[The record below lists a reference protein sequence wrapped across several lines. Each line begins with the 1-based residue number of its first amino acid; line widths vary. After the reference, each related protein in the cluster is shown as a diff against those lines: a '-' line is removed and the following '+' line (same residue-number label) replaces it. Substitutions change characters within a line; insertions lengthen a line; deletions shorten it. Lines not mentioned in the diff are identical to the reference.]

1 MNMSCPACQADVP
14 LNSMFCPKCGERLDG
29 APPRIG
35 AKIAAESAG
44 PAGSPAERFK
54 DKMGAPPVGDNA
66 SDQEEMLWEGGYSPK
81 AMFLWWISAAI
92 ATLALIVGIV
102 FTLAIPVVPLVLGG
116 LIVLAW
122 LWPASALVYRR
133 LGIGYKLTSQR
144 FIHERGILSRTTDR
158 IEVIDI
164 DDVGFRQSL
173 VDRMVG
179 VGTIII
185 ESGDRTHPE
194 LKLIG
199 IDDVKRVYDLID
211 SARRQERVRRGI
223 HIASA
228 GKGSG
233 L

>member
-1 MNMSCPACQADVP
+1 MSCPACQADVP
-14 LNSMFCPKCGERLDG
+14 LNSHFCPKCGERLDG
-29 APPRIG
+29 APPKIG

-54 DKMGAPPVGDNA
+54 EKMGAPSTSDTA
-66 SDQEEMLWEGGYSPK
+66 SDQEEMLWQGGYSPK
-81 AMFLWWISAAI
+81 AMFLWWIAAAI

-102 FTLAIPVVPLVLGG
+102 FTLAIPPVPLVLGA

-122 LWPASALVYRR
+122 LWPACTLFYRR

-194 LKLIG
+194 LVLIG

-211 SARRQERVRRGI
+211 SARRKERVRRGI